1 MSLLK
6 YQNLSLSYNDQEIL
20 HHIDLIIPKN
30 QITVIVGQSGSGK
43 STLLKATM
51 GLLSDDAKITDG
63 KILFE
68 ENDLLKK
75 DLNQY
80 RGRKIGMIFQ
90 NPLTYFDDYQNI
102 EQHFYESLYTHFKYS
117 KKQSRK
123 IAIHY
128 LKQMGLEETILNK
141 YPFELSGGMAQ
152 RVMIAL
158 VLCLQPSLVLADE
171 PTSSLDVVI
180 QKQILDYLLKLKKHT
195 TFVFVTHNIQVA
207 RYIADQIVVIKEGM
221 IVEKGNVETIFNASK
236 HPYTKSLLRKEKNNA
251 TI

>member
-6 YQNLSLSYNDQEIL
+6 YQNLTLTYNEQEIL
-20 HHIDLIIPKN
+20 HHIDLMIPKN

-51 GLLSDDAKITDG
+51 GLLSDDAKIIEG

-68 ENDLLKK
+68 EDNLLEKGL
-75 DLNQY
+75 DCY
-80 RGRKIGMIFQ
+80 RGKKIGMIFQ

-102 EQHFYESLYTHFKYS
+102 EHFYESLHTHFKYS
-117 KKQSRK
+117 KKQSRE

-180 QKQILDYLLKLKKHT
+180 QKQILDYLLNLKKQT

-207 RYIADQIVVIKEGM
+207 RYIADQIVVIKDGI
-221 IVEKGNVETIFNASK
+221 IVEKGNVETLFNAPK
-236 HPYTKSLLRKEKNNA
+236 HPYTKSLL
-251 TI
+251 

>member
-1 MSLLK
+1 MSVLE

-20 HHIDLIIPKN
+20 HDIDLVIPKN

-43 STLLKATM
+43 STLLKATL
-51 GLLSDDAKITDG
+51 GLLSDDAKITSG
-63 KILFE
+63 TILFN
-68 ENDLLKK
+68 ENDLLKE

-80 RGRKIGMIFQ
+80 RGKKIGMIFQ

-102 EQHFYESLYTHFKYS
+102 EQHFYESLHTHFKYS
-117 KKQSRK
+117 KKQVHE
-123 IAIHY
+123 IAINY
-128 LKQMGLEETILNK
+128 LKQMGLDETVLNK

-158 VLCLQPSLVLADE
+158 VLCLQPTLVLADE

-180 QKQILDYLLKLKKHT
+180 QKQILDYLLKLKKQT

-207 RYIADQIVVIKEGM
+207 RYLADQIVVIKDGM
-221 IVEKGNVETIFNASK
+221 IVEQGNVEMIFKMPK
-236 HPYTKSLLRKEKNNA
+236 HPYTKSLILKGNE
-251 TI
+251 

>member
-1 MSLLK
+1 MSILN
-6 YQNLSLSYNDQEIL
+6 YQNLTLTYNEQEIL
-20 HHIDLIIPKN
+20 HHIDLMIPKN

-51 GLLSDDAKITDG
+51 GLLSDDAKIIEG

-68 ENDLLKK
+68 EDNLLEKGL
-75 DLNQY
+75 DCY
-80 RGRKIGMIFQ
+80 RGKKIGMIFQ

-102 EQHFYESLYTHFKYS
+102 EEHFYESLHTHFKYS
-117 KKQSRK
+117 KKHSRE

-141 YPFELSGGMAQ
+141 
-152 RVMIAL
+152 
-158 VLCLQPSLVLADE
+158 LADE

-180 QKQILDYLLKLKKHT
+180 QKQILDYLLNLKKQT

-207 RYIADQIVVIKEGM
+207 RYIADQIVVIKDGM
-221 IVEKGNVETIFNASK
+221 IVK
-236 HPYTKSLLRKEKNNA
+236 KEM
-251 TI
+251 

>member
-1 MSLLK
+1 MSILN
-6 YQNLSLSYNDQEIL
+6 YQNLTLAYNEQEIL
-20 HHIDLIIPKN
+20 HHIDLIIPRN

-43 STLLKATM
+43 STLLKATI
-51 GLLSDDAKITDG
+51 GLLSDDAKITEG
-63 KILFE
+63 KILFKE
-68 ENDLLKK
+68 DNLLKK
-75 DLNQY
+75 NLDGY
-80 RGRKIGMIFQ
+80 RGKKIGVIFQ

-102 EQHFYESLYTHFKYS
+102 EEHFYESLHTDFKYS

-128 LKQMGLEETILNK
+128 LKQMGLGETILNK

-180 QKQILDYLLKLKKHT
+180 QKQILDYLLNLKKQT

-221 IVEKGNVETIFNASK
+221 IVEKGNVETIFNAPK

-251 TI
+251 PI